1 MDMLILLSPAKTLQP
16 SHAPVPASGELSDPR
31 FGKVANDIVHEL
43 KRWSMKETM
52 QQLKLSDALGATVH
66 NWHQNWVR
74 RGASVAG
81 WTFRGD
87 AFKSLDLPSLPA
99 DALESA
105 QRRLVILHGVYGM
118 LRPLDRYSPVR
129 LEMAQPWC
137 HLPGHR
143 TMASFWK
150 TLLPAEIQNLAEAQ
164 GEGCILN
171 LASAEYGKV
180 ALHGLPE
187 SAWIQCTFLERKE
200 GMLKSISAYAKAAR
214 GAMARHVLMHNIRH
228 PKDLESFTELGYVF
242 DAEESSPNEK
252 VFVRPLST

>member
-16 SHAPVPASGELSDPR
+16 SHAPVPAYGELSDPH
-31 FGKVANDIVHEL
+31 FGKVAEAIVNGL
-43 KRWSMKETM
+43 QRWSMKETQ

-66 NWHQNWVR
+66 NWHQDWVS

-87 AFKSLDLPSLPA
+87 AFKSLDLPSLPPG
-99 DALESA
+99 ALESA
-105 QRRLVILHGVYGM
+105 QRRLVILHGVYGV

-137 HLPGHR
+137 HLPDHR
-143 TMASFWK
+143 TMAAFWK
-150 TLLPAEIQNLAEAQ
+150 TLLPAEIQNLADAR

-187 SAWIQCTFLERKE
+187 SATVQCTFLERKE
-200 GMLKSISAYAKAAR
+200 GTLKSISAFAKAAR
-214 GAMARHVLMHNIRH
+214 GAMARHVLVHDIHR
-228 PKDLESFTELGYVF
+228 PKDLESFTELGYAF
-242 DAEESSPNEK
+242 DADMSSSNEK
-252 VFVRPLST
+252 VFVRTLAP